1 MILNRYRKS
10 FQHLQIIRKEYKIN
24 NSLLTTADQIL
35 VFTLDEL
42 SYALPLSIV
51 VRVIHSIG
59 IRHLPK
65 APEIISGIINIK
77 GQIIPVADIRKRFG
91 LVERE
96 IDPDDRLII
105 ADTGKRQVAILV
117 DSVTGIRDLA
127 ARQFIN
133 SKEALPFAEYIWGVA
148 NVENELILIYNL
160 EQFLSLDEEKI
171 LEQASDT

>member
-24 NSLLTTADQIL
+24 NSLQTTADQIL